1 MQAKASRGTPETFRF
16 EDDGV
21 IPNNPLLALVIF
33 RSAIDLKGSADPET
47 VIEQVFERHRWEG
60 RWRNGIYPYV
70 HYHSSIHEAMGIA
83 RGRAKVRFGGER
95 GAEVDLRAGD
105 VAVLPAGTGHQCLWA
120 SPDLVVIGAYPPT
133 GKYDLCRG
141 SRAEHA
147 KAIVAIPQVPLPPTD
162 PVKGKN
168 GPLIKLWTAS
178 VRTAGQTLSP
188 DAPDAA

>member
-1 MQAKASRGTPETFRF
+1 MQAKASRSMPETFLF

-33 RSAIDLKGSADPET
+33 RGAIDLKGSADPET
-47 VIEQVFERHRWEG
+47 VIEDTFERHKWG
-60 RWRNGIYPYV
+60 ARWRNGVYPYA

-83 RGRAKVRFGGER
+83 RGRVKVRFGGER
-95 GAEVDLRAGD
+95 GAEVELRVGD

-120 SPDLVVIGAYPPT
+120 SPDLVVIGAYPST

-141 SRAEHA
+141 SRAEHT
-147 KAIVAIPQVPLPPTD
+147 KAIEAIPQVPLPPTD

-168 GPLIKLWTAS
+168 GPLIKLWTANL
-178 VRTAGQTLSP
+178 RAAEQALSP
-188 DAPDAA
+188 DTSDAA